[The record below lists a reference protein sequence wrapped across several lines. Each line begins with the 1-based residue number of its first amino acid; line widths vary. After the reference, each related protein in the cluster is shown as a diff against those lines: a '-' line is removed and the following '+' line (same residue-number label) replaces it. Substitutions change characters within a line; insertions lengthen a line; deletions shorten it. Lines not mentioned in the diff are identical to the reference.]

1 MAKDKNEK
9 KPGKAEDDL
18 KEKEVKAEEKAC
30 HLAMAIFL
38 TVMKDK
44 MGASND
50 EIVNAWNEWD
60 KLSEEIKEGRVK
72 LKDLTDVLA
81 EEYDIKLV
89 V

>member
-1 MAKDKNEK
+1 MRK
-9 KPGKAEDDL
+9 KVNPRNRPVSQADL
-18 KEKEVKAEEKAC
+18 IKAEERAC

-44 MGASND
+44 FGFDND
-50 EIVNAWNEWD
+50 DIVRAWDEWD

>member
-1 MAKDKNEK
+1 MRK
-9 KPGKAEDDL
+9 KVNPRNRPVSQADL
-18 KEKEVKAEEKAC
+18 VKAEERAC

-44 MGASND
+44 FGFDND
-50 EIVNAWNEWD
+50 DIVRAWDEWD

-81 EEYDIKLV
+81 EEYDINLV

>member
-1 MAKDKNEK
+1 MRK
-9 KPGKAEDDL
+9 KVNPRNRPVSQADL
-18 KEKEVKAEEKAC
+18 IKAEEKAC

-44 MGASND
+44 FGFDND
-50 EIVNAWNEWD
+50 DIVRAWDEWD

-81 EEYDIKLV
+81 EEYDINLV

>member
-1 MAKDKNEK
+1 MSK
-9 KPGKAEDDL
+9 KVNPRRIPASQADI
-18 KEKEVKAEEKAC
+18 VKAQEKAC

-50 EIVNAWNEWD
+50 EIVTAWNEWD
-60 KLSEEIKEGRVK
+60 KLSEEIKEGRVSI
-72 LKDLTDVLA
+72 KDLTDVLA

>member
-1 MAKDKNEK
+1 MRK
-9 KPGKAEDDL
+9 KVNPRNRPVSQADL
-18 KEKEVKAEEKAC
+18 IKAEEKAC

-44 MGASND
+44 FGFDND
-50 EIVNAWNEWD
+50 DIVRAWNEWD

-72 LKDLTDVLA
+72 LKDLTNVLA
-81 EEYDIKLV
+81 EEYDINLV

>member
-1 MAKDKNEK
+1 VRK
-9 KPGKAEDDL
+9 KVNPRNRPVSQADL
-18 KEKEVKAEEKAC
+18 VKAEEKAC

-44 MGASND
+44 FGFDND
-50 EIVNAWNEWD
+50 DIVRAWDEWD

-81 EEYDIKLV
+81 EEYDIKLIV
-89 V
+89 

>member
-1 MAKDKNEK
+1 MRK
-9 KPGKAEDDL
+9 KVNPRNRPVSQADL
-18 KEKEVKAEEKAC
+18 VKAEERAC

-44 MGASND
+44 FGFDND
-50 EIVNAWNEWD
+50 DIVRAWNEWD
-60 KLSEEIKEGRVK
+60 SLAESIKKGYVN

>member
-1 MAKDKNEK
+1 MRK
-9 KPGKAEDDL
+9 KVNPRNRPVSQADMI
-18 KEKEVKAEEKAC
+18 KAEEKAC
-30 HLAMAIFL
+30 KLAMAIFL

-44 MGASND
+44 FGFDND
-50 EIVNAWNEWD
+50 DIVRAWDEWD

>member
-1 MAKDKNEK
+1 MRK
-9 KPGKAEDDL
+9 KVNPRNRPISQADL
-18 KEKEVKAEEKAC
+18 IKAEERAC

-44 MGASND
+44 FGFDND
-50 EIVNAWNEWD
+50 DIVRAWDEWD

>member
-1 MAKDKNEK
+1 MSK
-9 KPGKAEDDL
+9 KKVNPNRKPVSQADMI
-18 KEKEVKAEEKAC
+18 KAEEKAC

-50 EIVNAWNEWD
+50 DIVNAWNEWD
-60 KLSEEIKEGRVK
+60 KLSEEIKEGRVN

>member
-1 MAKDKNEK
+1 MRK
-9 KPGKAEDDL
+9 KVNPRNRPISQADL
-18 KEKEVKAEEKAC
+18 VKAEERAC

-44 MGASND
+44 FGFDND
-50 EIVNAWNEWD
+50 DIVRAWDEWD

>member
-1 MAKDKNEK
+1 MRK
-9 KPGKAEDDL
+9 KVNPRNRPVSQADL
-18 KEKEVKAEEKAC
+18 VKAEEKAC

-44 MGASND
+44 FGFDND
-50 EIVNAWNEWD
+50 DIVRAWDEWD
-60 KLSEEIKEGRVK
+60 SLSESIKKGYVN

>member
-1 MAKDKNEK
+1 MRK
-9 KPGKAEDDL
+9 KVNPRNRPVSQADL
-18 KEKEVKAEEKAC
+18 INAEERAC

-44 MGASND
+44 FGFDND
-50 EIVNAWNEWD
+50 DIVRAWDEWD

>member
-1 MAKDKNEK
+1 MRK
-9 KPGKAEDDL
+9 KVNPRNRPVSQADM
-18 KEKEVKAEEKAC
+18 VKAEEKAC

-44 MGASND
+44 FGFGND
-50 EIVNAWNEWD
+50 DIVRAWDEWD

-89 V
+89 L

>member
-1 MAKDKNEK
+1 MSK
-9 KPGKAEDDL
+9 KVNPRRIPASQADI
-18 KEKEVKAEEKAC
+18 VKAQEKAC

-44 MGASND
+44 FGFDND
-50 EIVNAWNEWD
+50 DIVRAWDEWD
-60 KLSEEIKEGRVK
+60 KLSEEIKEGRVR

-89 V
+89 S

>member
-1 MAKDKNEK
+1 
-9 KPGKAEDDL
+9 
-18 KEKEVKAEEKAC
+18 
-30 HLAMAIFL
+30 
-38 TVMKDK
+38 MKDK

>member
-1 MAKDKNEK
+1 MRK
-9 KPGKAEDDL
+9 KVNPRNRPVSQADL
-18 KEKEVKAEEKAC
+18 IKAEEKAC

-44 MGASND
+44 FGFDND
-50 EIVNAWNEWD
+50 DIVRAWNEWD

-89 V
+89 L

>member
-1 MAKDKNEK
+1 MRK
-9 KPGKAEDDL
+9 KVNPRNRPVSQADL
-18 KEKEVKAEEKAC
+18 VKAEERAC

-44 MGASND
+44 FGFDND
-50 EIVNAWNEWD
+50 DIVRAWDEWD

>member
-1 MAKDKNEK
+1 MRK
-9 KPGKAEDDL
+9 KVNPRNRPVSQAAL
-18 KEKEVKAEEKAC
+18 VKAEERAC

-38 TVMKDK
+38 TTLKDK
-44 MGASND
+44 FSFSND
-50 EIVNAWNEWD
+50 EIVRAWNELD

>member
-1 MAKDKNEK
+1 MRK
-9 KPGKAEDDL
+9 KVNPRNRPVSQADL
-18 KEKEVKAEEKAC
+18 IKAEEKAC

-44 MGASND
+44 FGFDND
-50 EIVNAWNEWD
+50 DIVRAWNEWD

-89 V
+89 I

>member
-1 MAKDKNEK
+1 MSK
-9 KPGKAEDDL
+9 KVNPRRIPASQADI
-18 KEKEVKAEEKAC
+18 VKAQEKAC

-44 MGASND
+44 FGFDND
-50 EIVNAWNEWD
+50 DIVRAWDEWD
-60 KLSEEIKEGRVK
+60 KLSEEIKEGRVR

-89 V
+89 I

>member
-1 MAKDKNEK
+1 MHK
-9 KPGKAEDDL
+9 KVNPRNRPVSQADL
-18 KEKEVKAEEKAC
+18 IKAEEKAC

-44 MGASND
+44 FGFDND
-50 EIVNAWNEWD
+50 DIVRAWNEWD

-89 V
+89 I

>member
-1 MAKDKNEK
+1 MRK
-9 KPGKAEDDL
+9 KVNPRNRPVSQADL
-18 KEKEVKAEEKAC
+18 IKAEEKAC

-44 MGASND
+44 FGFDND
-50 EIVNAWNEWD
+50 DIVRAWDEWD

-89 V
+89 I

>member
-1 MAKDKNEK
+1 MRK
-9 KPGKAEDDL
+9 KVNPRNRPVSQADL
-18 KEKEVKAEEKAC
+18 VKAEEKAC

-44 MGASND
+44 FGFDND
-50 EIVNAWNEWD
+50 DIVRAWDEWD

-81 EEYDIKLV
+81 EEYDIKLIV
-89 V
+89 